1 MSQVILTTPHHFIC
15 KFLNKLS
22 WITRFSVYG
31 AFVMGPTMFLWMR
44 FASIMFPT
52 RQFKHS
58 LAKALTEQVTYDPAA
73 ICTFLFCMTLLEGK
87 SVAAAR
93 HEVPHFLL
101 F

>member
-1 MSQVILTTPHHFIC
+1 
-15 KFLNKLS
+15 
-22 WITRFSVYG
+22 
-31 AFVMGPTMFLWMR
+31 MGPTMFLWMR
-44 FASIMFPT
+44 FASVMFPT

-93 HEVPHFLL
+93 HEVNFLQSEIQKPL
-101 F
+101 ILYL